1 MICVTAFTTVF
12 SVQCSGVG
20 CQAKEARS
28 REAGKLESLNARRLG
43 SWELGVG
50 WVERGLG

>member
-1 MICVTAFTTVF
+1 MVEV
-12 SVQCSGVG
+12 SGVG
-20 CQAKEARS
+20 CQDKEARS
-28 REAGKLESLNARRLG
+28 REAGRLGSLNARRLG

>member
-1 MICVTAFTTVF
+1 MRLRNQIE
-12 SVQCSGVG
+12 CSGVG
-20 CQAKEARS
+20 TKKHRARS
-28 REAGKLESLNARRLG
+28 REAGRLGSLNARRLG